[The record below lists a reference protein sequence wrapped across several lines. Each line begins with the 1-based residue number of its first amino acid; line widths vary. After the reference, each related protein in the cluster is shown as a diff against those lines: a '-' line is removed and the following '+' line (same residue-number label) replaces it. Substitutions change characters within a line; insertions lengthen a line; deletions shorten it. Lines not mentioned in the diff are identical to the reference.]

1 MLNIRGS
8 LVLYQIL
15 FLKVWGMQMCDIV
28 WYPSHLCNWY
38 STSQLSTRG
47 SGPNILVFDIS
58 KLQQSREAAGQRLFL
73 AVLPRR
79 RRPMLQPFSKTYTPW
94 ISFLRKRRSFF
105 KLEACWYGIQLDI
118 PAILAID
125 FLHLNLC
132 LEAVAQTKFDVS
144 TATLATNITLSKY
157 RKSIRAWEFGYG
169 NAIFEIFKKKTYG
182 KEVLLDGVK
191 RLIRLAQARGWAKAA
206 PPLCLC

>member
-1 MLNIRGS
+1 MILSVMVWFQWQKRSESKSCLVILLSHTVHNTAHWINAFQSASAVIGNIKCLRIS
-8 LVLYQIL
+8 CFFNQIL

-73 AVLPRR
+73 AVLPPR

-94 ISFLRKRRSFF
+94 ISFLRKRRPFF
-105 KLEACWYGIQLDI
+105 KLEAC
-118 PAILAID
+118 
-125 FLHLNLC
+125 
-132 LEAVAQTKFDVS
+132 
-144 TATLATNITLSKY
+144 
-157 RKSIRAWEFGYG
+157 
-169 NAIFEIFKKKTYG
+169 
-182 KEVLLDGVK
+182 
-191 RLIRLAQARGWAKAA
+191 
-206 PPLCLC
+206 

>member
-8 LVLYQIL
+8 LVFYQIL
-15 FLKVWGMQMCDIV
+15 FLKVCGMQMCDIV

-79 RRPMLQPFSKTYTPW
+79 RRPMLQPFSKLILHGYPFYAKDARSSSWRHTNMGYSLISQPSLQLIFYISTYAYRQWPKH
-94 ISFLRKRRSFF
+94 FQ
-105 KLEACWYGIQLDI
+105 IQHLGNNINNNITFDMALDVFGSI
-118 PAILAID
+118 AAAAIL
-125 FLHLNLC
+125 
-132 LEAVAQTKFDVS
+132 
-144 TATLATNITLSKY
+144 
-157 RKSIRAWEFGYG
+157 
-169 NAIFEIFKKKTYG
+169 
-182 KEVLLDGVK
+182 
-191 RLIRLAQARGWAKAA
+191 
-206 PPLCLC
+206 P